1 MNFNVGLL
9 QLLTLLVN
17 LILPLVVGFVTTQLT
32 SAKFQAVLLA
42 LLTAITGFI
51 SEWIQALQ
59 SNSQFDFWAALFTW
73 LTGFVTAVAAHYGF
87 WKPTGTTAR
96 VLRSGRTAKHQAP

>member
-9 QLLTLLVN
+9 QVLTLLVN
-17 LILPLVVGFVTTQLT
+17 LILPLVVGFVTTMMT
-32 SAKFQAVLLA
+32 SAKFQAILLA

-59 SNSQFDFWAALFTW
+59 SNSQFDFWAAVFTW

-87 WKPTGTTAR
+87 WKPTGATAR
-96 VLRSGRTAKHQAP
+96 VLSSGRRGRHEAA